1 MQVGLLRDSCWQEVN
16 EPRDMAEVFSQ
27 QFILVFTVEDTANVP
42 VPQPVFRGGETDQL
56 VDNVSVD
63 AVKSRLEKLREDKS
77 PDDDDLPAA
86 AQRWSSTI
94 GCPAWQ
100 PRPSCCIA
108 VQMCPY
114 DVLLVERFALAILK

>member
-1 MQVGLLRDSCWQEVN
+1 MRDSCWQEVN

-27 QFILVFTVEDTANVP
+27 QFISVFTVEDTANVP

-77 PDDDDLPAA
+77 LGDDDFSPRLLKMISDEIALPV
-86 AQRWSSTI
+86 TI
-94 GCPAWQ
+94 LINKSMIEG
-100 PRPSCCIA
+100 
-108 VQMCPY
+108 
-114 DVLLVERFALAILK
+114 DVPLYW